1 MFDTLKIEDELSRK
15 FPELIETS
23 QLIVSEDLFIDAF
36 NMSWGTRA
44 AIQDVILK
52 HGQSYPEFGER
63 IPAQYKALQEKIGEM
78 RKDRKRII
86 PYSLLEAAN
95 ATLETPL
102 SAEELELFVNFQHNC
117 GFLLYFNDVRLRNFV
132 ILDPKIVIDATKC
145 VVTSKMFTIE
155 TWDEKKWDS
164 MVSTGKIDESYILE
178 IWEKTSKDVLFEYRE
193 YLLLVLQRLDI
204 IAKPKIYDDGDD
216 ISVGF
221 FYVPCML
228 QAKVQETETN
238 VKNKDIAMSFIFKD
252 LLPPAVVHKV
262 FAACLGLW
270 QVEANRLYDGWA
282 VLGSGPNHLLLL
294 KRGSSSIDVCIQHR
308 QGASMIDVNRAR
320 SIKHFLVQ
328 TIQRIVSVYGVTKE
342 IFTIEYNKSAI
353 SHGIGVVEDKVTC

>member
-1 MFDTLKIEDELSRK
+1 M
-15 FPELIETS
+15 ETS
-23 QLIVSEDLFIDAF
+23 QLVVSENLFIDAL
-36 NMSWGTRA
+36 NMSWGTRE

-63 IPAQYKALQEKIGEM
+63 IPVQYKALQEKITGI
-78 RKDRKRII
+78 RKDGKRII
-86 PYSLLEAAN
+86 PYTLLEATN
-95 ATLETPL
+95 ATLESPL

-117 GFLLYFNDVRLRNFV
+117 GSLLYFNDIRLRNFV

-155 TWDEKKWDS
+155 TWDEEKWDN

-178 IWEKTSKDVLFEYRE
+178 IWKKTSKDVLFDYRE

-204 IAKPKIYDDGDD
+204 IAKPKIYNNGDD

-221 FYVPCML
+221 YYVPCML
-228 QAKVQETETN
+228 QAKVLDTEI
-238 VKNKDIAMSFIFKD
+238 KAKDEDITISFKFRD

-262 FAACLGLW
+262 FAACIGLW
-270 QVEANRLYDGWA
+270 QVVTNCLYDGWA
-282 VLGSGPNHLLLL
+282 VFRSGPNHLLLL
-294 KRGSSSIDVCIQHR
+294 KRESSSIVVSIHHR
-308 QGASMIDVNRAR
+308 QNAAKIDINRAR

-328 TIQRIVSVYGVTKE
+328 TIQRIVSMYGVIIGSNTDK
-342 IFTIEYNKSAI
+342 IFTIEYNKIAI
-353 SHGIGVVEDKVTC
+353 SHGIGVDGDKVMCRLKKALSNLL